1 MVERKK
7 KIIAKRQ
14 MLHAYKLKFYHPI
27 TGELLNII
35 APLDESFKK
44 ILYKTNLKLDESKL

>member
-7 KIIAKRQ
+7 NYSKKRQ